1 MNLSLNYL
9 YLELTLATLHFANS
23 ASGARNKKDK
33 FVQKKHKYQLA
44 TKKWLNQTI
53 DSGNSALFYSAS
65 HNTWYANYFRLK
77 SNVEFLSD
85 NSSPKIFCFQDYYR
99 MFHVLLEKQVPTILI
114 TAHNPYHWQRC

>member
-44 TKKWLNQTI
+44 TKKKN
-53 DSGNSALFYSAS
+53 G
-65 HNTWYANYFRLK
+65 
-77 SNVEFLSD
+77 
-85 NSSPKIFCFQDYYR
+85 
-99 MFHVLLEKQVPTILI
+99 
-114 TAHNPYHWQRC
+114 

>member
-23 ASGARNKKDK
+23 ASGARNKKDQ

-44 TKKWLNQTI
+44 TKKKKWLNQPI

-65 HNTWYANYFRLK
+65 HNTCKALR
-77 SNVEFLSD
+77 
-85 NSSPKIFCFQDYYR
+85 
-99 MFHVLLEKQVPTILI
+99 
-114 TAHNPYHWQRC
+114 